1 MATGRVRTA
10 TPEQWSWSSCSSRSS
25 PSAYRFHDLAAHR
38 SRSRLVR
45 TTCASWTWTTCEAA
59 FFHQPFLFD
68 VEIQRRAP
76 RTHLAPRCGRSTGT
90 GSCRDT
96 IRARQPSRSAARGRT
111 AWHRHRRAHSLSDSV
126 TQNPHASG
134 DHHRTPG
141 RAHAPCLRARP
152 REAVGV
158 AGARCPP
165 VRSAEEHRVGRARG
179 PCLRAAPPLTV
190 CSSPR
195 CARMTA
201 RAPPPH

>member
-1 MATGRVRTA
+1 MELELLLLPFEPVGLSISRFGRAPVEV
-10 TPEQWSWSSCSSRSS
+10 PSRS
-25 PSAYRFHDLAAHR
+25 HDLCVLDLDYLR
-38 SRSRLVR
+38 G
-45 TTCASWTWTTCEAA
+45 C
-59 FFHQPFLFD
+59 FLSSTVF
-68 VEIQRRAP
+68 IRRRDPAKSP
-76 RTHLAPRCGRSTGT
+76 PDPLGPPIGRSTGT